1 MNNILLILIVCEI
14 LFIAGLI
21 FTIEDFIKKYKKTD
35 GGMEQS
41 KYIILI
47 AIWAIIF
54 ALQILYILPKFF

>member
-21 FTIEDFIKKYKKTD
+21 FTIEDFIKKYKKTE
-35 GGMEQS
+35 GGMEQY

-47 AIWAIIF
+47 AIWVIIF
-54 ALQILYILPKFF
+54 TLHTLFILPKFF

>member
-21 FTIEDFIKKYKKTD
+21 FTIEDFMKKYKKTE
-35 GGMEQS
+35 GGMEQY

-47 AIWAIIF
+47 AIWVIIF
-54 ALQILYILPKFF
+54 TLHTLFILPKFF

>member
-21 FTIEDFIKKYKKTD
+21 FTIEDFIKKYKKTE
-35 GGMEQS
+35 GGMEQY

-54 ALQILYILPKFF
+54 TLQTLFILPKFF

>member
-21 FTIEDFIKKYKKTD
+21 FTIEDFMKKYKKTE
-35 GGMEQS
+35 GGMEQY

-54 ALQILYILPKFF
+54 TLQTLFILPKFF

>member
-1 MNNILLILIVCEI
+1 MDKVLFILIVFEI

-21 FTIEDFIKKYKKTD
+21 FAIDDFMKKHKKTD
-35 GGMEQS
+35 GGMEQY

>member
-1 MNNILLILIVCEI
+1 MDKVLFILIVFEI

-21 FTIEDFIKKYKKTD
+21 FTIEDFIKKHKKAE
-35 GGMEQS
+35 GGMEKY
-41 KYIILI
+41 KYIFLI

>member
-21 FTIEDFIKKYKKTD
+21 FTIDDFMKKHKKTD
-35 GGMEQS
+35 GGMEQY

-47 AIWAIIF
+47 AIWVIIF
-54 ALQILYILPKFF
+54 TLHTLFILPKFF

>member
-1 MNNILLILIVCEI
+1 MNNILLILIVFEI

-21 FTIEDFIKKYKKTD
+21 FTIDDFMKKHKKTD
-35 GGMEQS
+35 GGMEQY

-54 ALQILYILPKFF
+54 ALQILYILPKFI

>member
-14 LFIAGLI
+14 LFVAGLI

-35 GGMEQS
+35 GGMEQY

>member
-21 FTIEDFIKKYKKTD
+21 FTIDDFMKKHKKTD
-35 GGMEQS
+35 GGMEQY

-47 AIWAIIF
+47 AIWVIIF
-54 ALQILYILPKFF
+54 TLHTLFILPKCF